1 MGFIPGTKSHPLGLK
16 ERDLSEGREIT
27 MRFSWIHALFS
38 TLLLIN
44 VVYAFSWPNFLT
56 TLITHKR
63 AVLPDLYEASVVE
76 LQVRQAYFCHVSV
89 KRTHHRQAGLD
100 AGHFTSVDLVK
111 VRTYIHRLF
120 DS

>member
-1 MGFIPGTKSHPLGLK
+1 
-16 ERDLSEGREIT
+16 

-44 VVYAFSWPNFLT
+44 VVQAISWPKFLT
-56 TLITHKR
+56 ARLMNRR

-76 LQVRQAYFCHVSV
+76 LQVRQAYFRHVTV
-89 KRTHHRQAGLD
+89 IWTYHRQAGLD

-111 VRTYIHRLF
+111 VRTYKHR
-120 DS
+120 